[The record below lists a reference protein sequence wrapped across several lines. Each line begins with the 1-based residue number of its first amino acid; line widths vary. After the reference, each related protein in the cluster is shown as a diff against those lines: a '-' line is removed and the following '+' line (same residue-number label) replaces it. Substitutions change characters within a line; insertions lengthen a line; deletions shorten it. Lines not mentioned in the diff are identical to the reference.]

1 MALRPKFHAAVHA
14 TRDNLSAFGSYVAAE
29 SKEAVRQYF
38 RPITWTYEKAA
49 QLLKPK
55 Q

>member
-1 MALRPKFHAAVHA
+1 MALRPKFHAAAKA
-14 TRDNLSAFGSYVAAE
+14 TRETLGDMGRYIAAE